1 MRWTQHVERRTTM
14 LRTAKPRGPD
24 ISTPISSLRR
34 DDVADDGDKKARS
47 PGRAWSK
54 PLKPAAR
61 GMPGVSGEARGD
73 YTRTLFFFACEAAG
87 ALKRPAFPAPSVF
100 EGKVLASLGRNSVAG
115 TWKCVFTSVSD
126 PGSFASF
133 RDASKRRAMVRNCA
147 PENLETPGLVLTH
160 HPGMTVGS
168 E

>member
-54 PLKPAAR
+54 PLKPTAR

-73 YTRTLFFFACEAAG
+73 YTRTLFYFACEAAG
-87 ALKRPAFPAPSVF
+87 ALKHPAFPAPSDI
-100 EGKVLASLGRNSVAG
+100 GG
-115 TWKCVFTSVSD
+115 TMSW
-126 PGSFASF
+126 
-133 RDASKRRAMVRNCA
+133 
-147 PENLETPGLVLTH
+147 H
-160 HPGMTVGS
+160 HPGGIPSREGGACPNPRCRHKCVRHART
-168 E
+168 

>member
-73 YTRTLFFFACEAAG
+73 YTRTLFHFACEAAG
-87 ALKRPAFPAPSVF
+87 ALKHPAFPAPSVF
-100 EGKVLASLGRNSVAG
+100 EGKISARTRVRKHRGKVKPRHCEGRQPR
-115 TWKCVFTSVSD
+115 
-126 PGSFASF
+126 PGSAPLTRASPG
-133 RDASKRRAMVRNCA
+133 RSPPKRPYA
-147 PENLETPGLVLTH
+147 
-160 HPGMTVGS
+160 
-168 E
+168 

>member
-73 YTRTLFFFACEAAG
+73 YTRTLFYFACEAAG

-100 EGKVLASLGRNSVAG
+100 EGKNFARTRVRKHRGKVKHVESIDTNSVVTAG
-115 TWKCVFTSVSD
+115 LD
-126 PGSFASF
+126 PAIHRS
-133 RDASKRRAMVRNCA
+133 SKKALRRFDGCPDQVRA
-147 PENLETPGLVLTH
+147 
-160 HPGMTVGS
+160 
-168 E
+168 

>member
-61 GMPGVSGEARGD
+61 GMPGVSGEPAV
-73 YTRTLFFFACEAAG
+73 TTLVRFFALRARLRVRLSARHSLRPLISEGRCLRITRAEFRRGKAG
-87 ALKRPAFPAPSVF
+87 ACPNPRCPH
-100 EGKVLASLGRNSVAG
+100 
-115 TWKCVFTSVSD
+115 KCV
-126 PGSFASF
+126 
-133 RDASKRRAMVRNCA
+133 RRAR
-147 PENLETPGLVLTH
+147 T
-160 HPGMTVGS
+160 
-168 E
+168 